1 MRALK
6 LVMASIF
13 FASAA
18 TTQAASLSSAA
29 NPLTM
34 SVAQGREQL
43 ALHNRCVAAA
53 TYAMLDDTFPE
64 TESKAE
70 YFRHRDA
77 GEAIIRHVSP
87 GKRAAFMAKV
97 PTIREYQSVFQN
109 LQWGKAMKALIK
121 QEFEGCKTI

>member
-6 LVMASIF
+6 LVTAFIF
-13 FASAA
+13 ITSA
-18 TTQAASLSSAA
+18 TSTYAASLPSTDKTLS
-29 NPLTM
+29 M
-34 SVAQGREQL
+34 SVAESREQL
-43 ALHNRCVAAA
+43 SLHNRCVAAA

-64 TESKAE
+64 KESKAE

-77 GEAIIRHVSP
+77 GEAIIRRVSP
-87 GKRAAFMAKV
+87 GNRAAFMVKV